1 MQSAWTVLETVA
13 ITFVYVNDHIST
25 LILKDAQ
32 GMKITPIKSLTALT
46 LTTALTLINAPEAH
60 AETIEVRGQINF
72 GYSLNPAGVTQYDG
86 GEYVLE
92 IVQSAQMPLVY
103 QASTWRQYSDA
114 IERVS
119 VSVYDSAGNAL
130 TVRQPLSASQLN
142 EPTTNTL
149 YFDYG
154 NRSNYTS
161 WAMTGM
167 TPDGMNS
174 QLNLN
179 LRGPS
184 NSLFESTAEFPRFVN
199 TPRYVNA
206 TLFSNVETAEGD
218 DVVYLYGPV
227 TEVNYLTA
235 DSDGDGINDDVD
247 ACPASDISRS
257 VVVGATDTGVT
268 NSVDSVG
275 CSVTDKVLACE
286 ADARNRGDY
295 VSCVSHLAK
304 QLRVEGVI
312 SNPDHGALLRHL

>member
-1 MQSAWTVLETVA
+1 MKT
-13 ITFVYVNDHIST
+13 T
-25 LILKDAQ
+25 L
-32 GMKITPIKSLTALT
+32 TKSLTALT
-46 LTTALTLINAPEAH
+46 LTTALIVINAPEAH
-60 AETIEVRGQINF
+60 AETIEVRGQINY
-72 GYSLNPAGVTQYDG
+72 GYSFNPAGVTQYEG

-92 IVQSAQMPLVY
+92 IVQGAQMPLVY

-114 IERVS
+114 IERIS
-119 VSVYDSAGNAL
+119 VSIFDSEGNAL

-179 LRGPS
+179 LRGPRD
-184 NSLFESTAEFPRFVN
+184 SLFASTAEFPRFVN

-206 TLFSNVETAEGD
+206 TLFSNVETADGD
-218 DVVYLYGPV
+218 DVVYIYGPV

-235 DSDGDGINDDVD
+235 DTDGDGINDDVD
-247 ACPASDISRS
+247 ACPASDVSRNI
-257 VVVGATDTGVT
+257 VIDGTDTGVT
-268 NSVDSVG
+268 NAIDTIG
-275 CSVTDKVLACE
+275 CSVTDKILACQAE
-286 ADARNRGDY
+286 AHSRGDF
-295 VSCVSHLAK
+295 VSCASHLAK
-304 QLRVEGVI
+304 QLRVEGVMNN
-312 SNPDHGALLRHL
+312 SEHGALMRHL

>member
-1 MQSAWTVLETVA
+1 MKT
-13 ITFVYVNDHIST
+13 T
-25 LILKDAQ
+25 L
-32 GMKITPIKSLTALT
+32 TKSLTALT
-46 LTTALTLINAPEAH
+46 LTTALTVINVSTAQ
-60 AETIEVRGQINF
+60 AETVEVRGQINY
-72 GYSLNPAGVTQYDG
+72 GYSFTPAGVTQYDS

-92 IVQSAQMPLVY
+92 ITQRPQMPLVY
-103 QASTWRQYSDA
+103 AASTWRQYSDA
-114 IERVS
+114 IERVT
-119 VSVYDSAGNAL
+119 VSIYDSEGNAL
-130 TVRQPLSASQLN
+130 SVRQPLAASELV
-142 EPTTNTL
+142 EPTNTL

-154 NRSNYTS
+154 YRSNYTS
-161 WAMTGM
+161 WTMNGM
-167 TPDGMNS
+167 SQDGLNS

-179 LRGPS
+179 LRGPRD
-184 NSLFESTAEFPRFVN
+184 SLFASTAEFPRFVN

-247 ACPASDISRS
+247 ACPTSDISHS
-257 VVVGATDTGVT
+257 VVVDATDTGVT

-286 ADARNRGDY
+286 ADANNRGDY

-304 QLRVEGVI
+304 QLRKEGVI
-312 SNPDHGALLRHL
+312 SNSDHGALLRHL